1 LADLTNTFS
10 KVTPKKIVQ
19 HRFRRAQKQE
29 NTEGYYDISDTDRMT
44 NVFGGVE
51 PKESKLKIL

>member
-1 LADLTNTFS
+1 M
-10 KVTPKKIVQ
+10 VQ
-19 HRFRRAQKQE
+19 PRFRRAQ
-29 NTEGYYDISDTDRMT
+29 NTESYYDISDTDRMT

>member
-1 LADLTNTFS
+1 VNELFFWPLPLAFC
-10 KVTPKKIVQ
+10 
-19 HRFRRAQKQE
+19 HFRRAQKQE
-29 NTEGYYDISDTDRMT
+29 NTEGYYGISDTDRMT